1 MVLFGFVTLLS
12 ACGELPKPFAQS
24 SVLNNNPLIILD
36 GGGAIKVEMDPDLP
50 VYLSKPLSDNM
61 IESLWEENV
70 PASMAAGFNP
80 RYFLRG
86 RLEILNSS
94 LFVAEEAEVIWAL
107 TEINNK
113 KTFEFR
119 YKLSGGHPGWLLL
132 DKNPLDN
139 LLTNMGKD
147 VVRQLYKQQGPDI
160 PVLNLV
166 FNKGQPVLQN
176 QIKLQE
182 NSLVQPSLI
191 SNDSLIHRKKPKIF
205 LTKVVGAPGDGNN
218 SLYNNIRRMLI
229 IAGVNM
235 VKERDQSD
243 FLLNGFVNVSP
254 GFDALHEITI
264 TWLVTTKDGLIVGK
278 VTQYKKIAEGP
289 IRQEWGQEA
298 IDVAVDGSVRVMNIV
313 MGHLAS
319 SRD

>member
-1 MVLFGFVTLLS
+1 
-12 ACGELPKPFAQS
+12 
-24 SVLNNNPLIILD
+24 
-36 GGGAIKVEMDPDLP
+36 
-50 VYLSKPLSDNM
+50 
-61 IESLWEENV
+61 
-70 PASMAAGFNP
+70 
-80 RYFLRG
+80 
-86 RLEILNSS
+86 
-94 LFVAEEAEVIWAL
+94 
-107 TEINNK
+107 
-113 KTFEFR
+113 
-119 YKLSGGHPGWLLL
+119 
-132 DKNPLDN
+132 
-139 LLTNMGKD
+139 
-147 VVRQLYKQQGPDI
+147 
-160 PVLNLV
+160 
-166 FNKGQPVLQN
+166 
-176 QIKLQE
+176 
-182 NSLVQPSLI
+182 
-191 SNDSLIHRKKPKIF
+191 
-205 LTKVVGAPGDGNN
+205 
-218 SLYNNIRRMLI
+218 MLI